1 MTMSVGINPNA
12 LEEARADVI
21 VPVLRRVSG
30 KREAPTR
37 SAQKPTPFESTTSF
51 RPTTRI
57 SGPRDTNGL
66 RAGIAMGFEFDVVGR
81 RRCAYTAANAL

>member
-21 VPVLRRVSG
+21 VPLSLRE
-30 KREAPTR
+30 REAPTR
-37 SAQKPTPFESTTSF
+37 SAQKPAPFESTTSF

-81 RRCAYTAANAL
+81 RRCAYTAAKAL